1 MITFLLLFIIW
12 IINDFKYQATRTS
25 KEKIFYFFV
34 LMYGLSQFVSLINS
48 PLPYE
53 SIKQGIIVG
62 SLLTVIIVVSETVF
76 DRKMLEKVLIAMGIT
91 SLIIGVL
98 SVISHYFIVGDF
110 NVRLGQGD
118 RTLGIIGLGGD
129 TFYFGDILLYSIGSV
144 YFVLFKIYDSKYWK
158 YSIPFLLMLWFSAV
172 VLTFS
177 KALIMSVIFFLFA
190 PVCY

>member
-1 MITFLLLFIIW
+1 MFRTFSISDYRSNTKIRNNTTAFFLILFAVSLPFNAFELDLFSIHRFELKLTMITFLLLFIIW

-62 SLLTVIIVVSETVF
+62 SLLTVIIVVSETVL

-91 SLIIGVL
+91 SLIVGML
-98 SVISHYFIVGDF
+98 SVISRYFIVGDF

-129 TFYFGDILLYSIGSV
+129 TFYFGDILFIQ
-144 YFVLFKIYDSKYWK
+144 
-158 YSIPFLLMLWFSAV
+158 
-172 VLTFS
+172 
-177 KALIMSVIFFLFA
+177 
-190 PVCY
+190 